1 MCDFSAVV
9 NKASKHIYGACSRWE
24 KARASQEWG
33 SSNKKKKTFEDF
45 INSLVMSSV
54 KLCSLCSLKITCHIS
69 SSQAKSSRSMH
80 SVMSETCV
88 LHLHS
93 VGQLSVLQF

>member
-9 NKASKHIYGACSRWE
+9 NKAYKHIYGACSRWE
-24 KARASQEWG
+24 KARASQEWD

-54 KLCSLCSLKITCHIS
+54 KLCSLCSLKITCHRLYLPVRPN
-69 SSQAKSSRSMH
+69 QAEACTVSCQKH
-80 SVMSETCV
+80 VCCIYTA
-88 LHLHS
+88 
-93 VGQLSVLQF
+93 